1 VEDQVAKGDKV
12 VTRWSF
18 LGILRLTSICL
29 VEAWARVQAEQ
40 SIWRIRLEAADRA
53 VIRIC
58 PQRRDRRDP
67 VLEVRG
73 GLRFTME
80 IVNNRVQ

>member
-1 VEDQVAKGDKV
+1 MRSVIAAFPDGRWTVEDQVAEGDKV

-58 PQRRDRRDP
+58 PHSTPTGAWQSG
-67 VLEVRG
+67 E
-73 GLRFTME
+73 
-80 IVNNRVQ
+80 